1 MRLLSV
7 ALPDDMDRLQGSG
20 VRSSIQD
27 HGRGAGG
34 SPTGDRRHAC
44 KNSSRNDLALV
55 GASKLIWFCVWA
67 VEIDVIFVHGP
78 NRVGLV

>member
-7 ALPDDMDRLQGSG
+7 ALPDDMNRLQGSG

-34 SPTGDRRHAC
+34 APTDDRRHASTG
-44 KNSSRNDLALV
+44 SSRNDLALV
-55 GASKLIWFCVWA
+55 GASKITWFLC
-67 VEIDVIFVHGP
+67 G
-78 NRVGLV
+78 

>member
-55 GASKLIWFCVWA
+55 SGSNYLDFSAEAPKLTSI
-67 VEIDVIFVHGP
+67 
-78 NRVGLV
+78 